1 MRIAII
7 GAGISGLATAG
18 ALCRAG
24 FDTHV
29 FERDASVRA
38 GGSGITLFANAL
50 TALDS
55 LGYGEPIRT
64 LQARQPSVLGGQ
76 RTRTGRLLAKLPA
89 DLASQSLAVS
99 RPELHRILLSGVPE
113 SRVHTGHALT
123 SASTTGELEFST
135 GSSSHPVRERFD
147 VVIGADGI
155 RSTVRAGIGLDP
167 GTHFAGYSAWRGIA
181 PSTVDLAGVAGES
194 WGVRA
199 RFGYAPLADGGTY
212 WFAVRSTEDSGEDPG
227 RSARTADADPHAA
240 LEALFGDWHEPIP
253 QLIAATPADGIGYL
267 PITELADDL
276 SVFYRGH
283 CVLIGDAA
291 HAMTPN
297 MGQGAAQGLEDAA
310 TLVALLRHEFGH
322 RDNRRTGSG
331 EPATARITRT
341 IAPAVHALP
350 HVFAEYDAL
359 RRPRSQQI
367 ALQSRRIGQASHATG
382 RATAPFRDAMMRL
395 VPDSLIAQTVRDLA
409 AWQPPRHD

>member
-7 GAGISGLATAG
+7 GAGIRGLATAG

-24 FDTHV
+24 FDTQV
-29 FERDASVRA
+29 FEGAASVRA

-55 LGYGEPIRT
+55 LGYGEPIRA

-76 RTRTGRLLAKLPA
+76 RTHTGRLLAKLPA

-99 RPELHRILLSGVPE
+99 RQELHRILLGGIPE
-113 SRVHTGHALT
+113 PRVHTGHRLT

-135 GSSSHPVRERFD
+135 GASDEPVHKRFD

-155 RSTVRAGIGLDP
+155 RSTVRAAIGLDP
-167 GTHFAGYSAWRGIA
+167 GTRFAGYSAWRGIA
-181 PSTVDLAGVAGES
+181 PSPVDLAGMAGES
-194 WGVRA
+194 WGVRT

-212 WFAVRSTEDSGEDPG
+212 WFAVRSTEASDENPG
-227 RSARTADADPHAA
+227 QSARTVEADPHPA

-253 QLIAATPADGIGYL
+253 QLIAATLTNSIGYL

-310 TLVALLRHEFGH
+310 TLVALLRREFDR
-322 RDNRRTGSG
+322 RDNQRTDTGD
-331 EPATARITRT
+331 TAIARVTNAN
-341 IAPAVHALP
+341 APAAPALP
-350 HVFAEYDAL
+350 RVFAEYDAL

-382 RATAPFRDAMMRL
+382 RITSPIRDAMMRL
-395 VPDSLIAQTVRDLA
+395 VPDSLIAHTVRELA
-409 AWQPPRHD
+409 AWQPPHNE